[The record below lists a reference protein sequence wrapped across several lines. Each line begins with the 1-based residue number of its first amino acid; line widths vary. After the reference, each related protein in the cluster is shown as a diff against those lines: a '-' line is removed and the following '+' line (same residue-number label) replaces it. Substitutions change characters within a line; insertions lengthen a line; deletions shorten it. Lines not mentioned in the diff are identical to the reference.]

1 MKRQTFNKTIP
12 IIIGI
17 FLYSAGLMSG
27 IYAKNIQG
35 FFASLTASPTVS
47 VIMPTYNRADVLS
60 GAIESVLNQS
70 FKDFEFIIIDDGS
83 TDNTAEIIQKYAG
96 KDSRI
101 IPLKNETNSG
111 IVYGLNRGLE
121 KARGKYIARMDD
133 DDISFVGR
141 LERQVRAMEEHP
153 EITLFGTKLGAISYL
168 NTPVPLT
175 SPEIENPK
183 RIEIHT
189 YFSSGIAHPTIM
201 IRHDFLKKKGIRYSE
216 KYKFAED
223 CALYK
228 DILNAGGLI
237 SVVKEPL
244 LKFKVTND
252 LKRPS
257 KYGNIQYNAFK
268 GVQREKLAR
277 LGHVDEHLLGS
288 GREGRDRC
296 TFLEQMQAANKKT
309 RLLDEP
315 TLNEM
320 VKEACPMNIKNS
332 ISVSHPY
339 WTDFFVRTGDK
350 LERFSNKDTA
360 RIVSETPTSIT
371 IKWDKWDSEIYTK
384 KDDKTFVYQKDANGK
399 VKKGG

>member
-1 MKRQTFNKTIP
+1 MKKQTLKKSIP
-12 IIIGI
+12 IIIGV
-17 FLYSAGLMSG
+17 FLYLAALMIG
-27 IYAKNIQG
+27 IYAKNIQD
-35 FFASLTASPTVS
+35 FFASFVKNPTVS

-60 GAIESVLNQS
+60 GAIESILNQS

-83 TDNTAEIIQKYAG
+83 TDNTAEIIQKYAE
-96 KDSRI
+96 KDPRI
-101 IPLKNETNSG
+101 VFLKNEKNSG

-133 DDISFVGR
+133 DDISFFGR

-153 EITLFGTKLGAISYL
+153 EITLFGTKLGVISYL
-168 NTPVPLT
+168 NAPIPHS
-175 SPEIENPK
+175 SPEIEDPK

-216 KYKFAED
+216 KYQFAED

-244 LKFKVTND
+244 LKFKATKSM
-252 LKRPS
+252 KRPS
-257 KYGNIQYNAFK
+257 EYGNVQYNAFK
-268 GVQREKLAR
+268 GIQREKLAR
-277 LGHVDEHLLGS
+277 LGPVDERLLGS
-288 GREGRDRC
+288 SREGRDKC
-296 TFLEQMQAANKKT
+296 AFLEQMQAANKKT
-309 RLLDEP
+309 HLLDEP
-315 TLNEM
+315 ILNEI
-320 VKEACPMNIKNS
+320 VDEACPMNIKD
-332 ISVSHPY
+332 SVTFVHPY
-339 WTDFFVRTGDK
+339 WTDFMIRTGNK

-360 RIVSETPTSIT
+360 HIVSETPTSIT

-384 KDDKTFVYQKDANGK
+384 KNDKTFVYQKDANDK
-399 VKKGG
+399 VKKGE